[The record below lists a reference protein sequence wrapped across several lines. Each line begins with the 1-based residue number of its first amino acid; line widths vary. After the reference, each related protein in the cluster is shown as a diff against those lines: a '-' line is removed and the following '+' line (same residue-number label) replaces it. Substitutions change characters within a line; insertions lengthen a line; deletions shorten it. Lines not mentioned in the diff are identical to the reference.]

1 MKMIRYRKGF
11 SLAET
16 LVALLIVLLAAS
28 VVAAGMPA
36 AKDAYY
42 KVQES
47 ANAQVFLSTTL
58 TALRKELSTATN
70 IQVDSDKKL
79 LKYDNPVTGESVISF
94 DKVEGKVE
102 GKFMIRTYL
111 DLDSSDGN
119 KARPLVPDSVR
130 TDSLW
135 ITTSPSTDPPTIT
148 FDKGTNS
155 FTITKFAIESR
166 VTRTVVAEL
175 EQDYTV
181 YAIVPSDVI
190 VPSS

>member
-36 AKDAYY
+36 ARDAYY

-94 DKVEGKVE
+94 DKGR
-102 GKFMIRTYL
+102 FTIRTYL
-111 DLDSSDGN
+111 DLDSSVGN
-119 KARPLVPDSVR
+119 EARPLVPDSVK
-130 TDSLW
+130 TGSLM
-135 ITTSPSTDPPTIT
+135 ITTPSSTDPPTIT

-155 FTITKFAIESR
+155 FTITKFAIESE

-181 YAIVPSDVI
+181 FAIVPSNVVI
-190 VPSS
+190 PSS